1 MDTWSLISDRQKAL
15 QSFYNQVD
23 KTRNRLNLTPFKML
37 NYDGKTKMDDVIIV
51 TENQSS
57 TYMKRIISGLMTS
70 KWQAVIDGQLTTR
83 ESHKIEQFNEAAM
96 QQADEYLF
104 NQYGITGLDV
114 WLDNHVCHT
123 GLIGVQWMV
132 SIEDGV
138 YKVHCLPLDM
148 RWTPFVLNKWQ
159 APITY
164 RDKEDLLRELEDY
177 KKLSMDDETGTYE
190 FGGLDVTKL
199 KDTDNE
205 VRDYWDE
212 GKNELWVEQ
221 QLCFKQKNTYG
232 TLPSVIVWVPS
243 GYFFRDKGYI
253 EHESPSIIAVNEA
266 LYEQKSRQSTID
278 ATLGFN
284 VLNPATEYETKNP
297 TGGVSRPRPKAG
309 EDLEVPE
316 GERHLPVP
324 SPDINRAE
332 LASRDEVN
340 RMIDSAAPISPRS
353 YTTPP
358 SAIEVTTEVELL
370 DELQNPRIIA
380 LQMFKSQLAKLNI
393 EQTIMIGDGEVII
406 GREGSQKNLNISDL
420 KDPKKYFVNYQ
431 LMKQNKRLAIVNE
444 ARALAMWGRAP
455 IKYILRDVLAVEDP
469 DGWQREM
476 ELEQAKA
483 LNPAIGLA
491 EMAVRYAE
499 EAEAMEDGPDKDL
512 KNWQSRLLQHDY
524 VQLMRQRMQPVQPA
538 ETQNLREATKE
549 MGNAQGLIS
558 LVGQKGS
565 LVSRGGVI

>member
-1 MDTWSLISDRQKAL
+1 MDTWTLISGRQTAL
-15 QSFYNQVD
+15 SPFYNQVD
-23 KTRNRLNLTPFKML
+23 KTRKRLNLTPFKML
-37 NYDGKTKMDDVIIV
+37 NYDGKTAIDDVIIV

-57 TYMKRIISGLMTS
+57 NYMKRIISGLMSS
-70 KWQAVIDGQLTTR
+70 KWQAVVEGQLTTR

-104 NQYGITGLDV
+104 NQYGIAGLDV

-123 GLIGVQWMV
+123 GLIGAQWMV
-132 SIEDGV
+132 SVEDGE

-148 RWTPFVLNKWQ
+148 RWTPHVLNKWI

-205 VRDYWDE
+205 VRDYWNE
-212 GKNELWVEQ
+212 ENNELWIEK
-221 QLCFKQKNTYG
+221 QLCFKQKNAYG
-232 TLPSVIVWVPS
+232 TLPFVMVWVPS

-253 EHESPSIIAVNEA
+253 EYESPSLLAVNDG
-266 LYEQKSRQSTID
+266 LYDQLSRQLTID

-284 VLNPATEYETKNP
+284 VLNPAMEYETENP
-297 TGGVSRPRPKAG
+297 SGDMSRARPKAG
-309 EDLEVPE
+309 EDLEVPK

-332 LASRDEVN
+332 LASREQIS
-340 RMIDSAAPISPRS
+340 RMIGDAAPIAPRA
-353 YTTPP
+353 YTSPP

-370 DELQNPRIIA
+370 DELQNPRIVA
-380 LQMFKSQLAKLNI
+380 LQMFKAALATLNI
-393 EQTIMIGDGEVII
+393 EQTIMMGDGSMIV
-406 GREGSQKNLNISDL
+406 GRKGSQKNFNASDL

-444 ARALAMWGRAP
+444 SRALAMWGKAP
-455 IKYILRDVLAVEDP
+455 IKYILRDILSVEDP
-469 DGWQREM
+469 DGWEREM
-476 ELEQAKA
+476 ELEKAKA
-483 LNPAIGLA
+483 INPAIGIA

-499 EAEAMEDGPDKDL
+499 EAEDMEDGADKDL
-512 KNWQSRLLQHDY
+512 KNWQSMTLVHDY
-524 VQLMRQRMQPVQPA
+524 VMLMRQRLNPMPQG
-538 ETQNLREATKE
+538 ETQNIREATKPT
-549 MGNAQGLIS
+549 GNAQGLIS
-558 LVGQKGS
+558 LVGQKTP
-565 LVSRGGVI
+565 LLRGGA